1 MSPAHTKLENE
12 PGLEVWYSSE
22 LIFSSVE
29 QKHFF
34 LLSFTTVLH
43 ISLVLPLPKNFQKS
57 RQSKISSEA
66 KLLSEL

>member
-29 QKHFF
+29 QKTFF
-34 LLSFTTVLH
+34 LIKLHNSSSHQFSFA
-43 ISLVLPLPKNFQKS
+43 IAQK
-57 RQSKISSEA
+57 
-66 KLLSEL
+66 LSEIKTKQN